1 MTDEILGSLRPR
13 LVSLAYRM
21 TGSRADAEDLVHEA
35 ALRWLKADKSSVR
48 SPDAF
53 LTTITTRLS
62 LNHLR
67 ERKAR
72 RETYP
77 GDWLPEPIDTGN
89 GTADLIEKL
98 ENISFGFLILLE
110 RLTPLQRAV
119 FILRSAF
126 DCGYGEIAAIIG
138 RDEAACRKTFS
149 RAQEAVTLARRGRP
163 VSADAHKALLA
174 EFLQAAGSGDVSGL
188 ALLMA
193 DDVVMRGD
201 GGPGAPALKR
211 LMHGRDAVA
220 RFVVA
225 SRALLP
231 DGAALSIGELNGG
244 PAATFHFQGRC
255 ILAVLI
261 ECTQPRNIRR
271 VFAISNPQK
280 LGATAASSLP
290 NHAHHLEPA
299 ISRLL
304 SATPAP
310 AQTAARRSR
319 RRPGPYGL

>member
-21 TGSRADAEDLVHEA
+21 TGSRADAEDIVHEA
-35 ALRWLKADKSSVR
+35 ALRWLKADTSSVR

-67 ERKAR
+67 DRKAR

-77 GDWLPEPIDTGN
+77 GDWLPEPVDTS
-89 GTADLIEKL
+89 TTDQIEML
-98 ENISFGFLILLE
+98 ENISFGFLAMLE

-126 DCGYGEIAAIIG
+126 DCGYDEIGSIVG
-138 RDEAACRKTFS
+138 RDETACRKTFS
-149 RAQEAVTLARRGRP
+149 RAQEAVMLARPGRP
-163 VSADAHKALLA
+163 VSADVHKALLA

-188 ALLMA
+188 ALLLA

-211 LMHGRDAVA
+211 PLHGRDTVA
-220 RFVVA
+220 KFVVA

-231 DGAALSIGELNGG
+231 DDTVLSIDELNGV
-244 PAATFHFQGRC
+244 PAATFHVQGRC
-255 ILAVLI
+255 VLAVLI
-261 ECTQPRNIRR
+261 ECTEGRAIGC
-271 VFAISNPQK
+271 VFAISNPEK
-280 LGATAASSLP
+280 LRATV
-290 NHAHHLEPA
+290 
-299 ISRLL
+299 SR
-304 SATPAP
+304 
-310 AQTAARRSR
+310 
-319 RRPGPYGL
+319 